1 MRVFLEEVDL
11 LQSMPLASRQLWQM
25 RVVLR
30 ALQLNSKIEKA
41 RKAINVD
48 VKDWNV
54 NLDDALA
61 TKYDKIAWMSRRLA
75 GRLYKQVRQPRCIS
89 RFTSR
94 LGLTTSAKS
103 NCPQFAELEKPHSST
118 QRLFAGP
125 FSSNVC
131 RRRRMS
137 STGKGC

>member
-75 GRLYKQVRQPRCIS
+75 GRLYKQVRQP
-89 RFTSR
+89 
-94 LGLTTSAKS
+94 
-103 NCPQFAELEKPHSST
+103 PMHKPIHK
-118 QRLFAGP
+118 QAWLDH
-125 FSSNVC
+125 FSKVQLPTIC
-131 RRRRMS
+131 
-137 STGKGC
+137 